1 MLSGR
6 SQMPWN
12 SSRSSVLRR
21 GGLGTRRPPTALT
34 ASASSAGW
42 CGDTTAGQWAAGRA
56 QNQSERLGRA
66 LASWLTRTST
76 VLSGCEGTGR
86 GGWLRTL
93 RDTERAESL
102 IQRCRGDKGTRRDV
116 ARPDTSS
123 LGPSLSLQGPEGKGH
138 YWSPGRVGAEASLE
152 QQSAETLLGPRKGK
166 WKGTSGWGQGTGG
179 PFTGAEAGH
188 VHSHRVSG
196 KGSFPCA
203 LPQPR
208 LPQSREGKPSP
219 TQLTSMALLESYQ
232 MGQKVSH

>member
-42 CGDTTAGQWAAGRA
+42 CGDTTAGQRAAGRA
-56 QNQSERLGRA
+56 QNQSEWLGQA

-86 GGWLRTL
+86 GWWLRTL
-93 RDTERAESL
+93 RDLERAESL

-123 LGPSLSLQGPEGKGH
+123 LGPSLSLQGPRGRGITGT
-138 YWSPGRVGAEASLE
+138 PGEWGLRRHWNSRALRCSWAQGRAGGRGSRAGARA
-152 QQSAETLLGPRKGK
+152 Q
-166 WKGTSGWGQGTGG
+166 G

-196 KGSFPCA
+196 KGSFPRA

-208 LPQSREGKPSP
+208 LPQPREGKPAP
-219 TQLTSMALLESYQ
+219 TQLTSVALLESCQ